1 MQMFRKNG
9 VAIAAQWS
17 AASGTWIE
25 VGEVTGTSNAGV
37 IDGKPALADPRHS
50 IGSSL
55 TVFYTLLELPAYLL
69 FIRASPGLCVPMQ
82 G

>member
-1 MQMFRKNG
+1 VLPLCLCSLPDWSESSAHRGRKEGMVQMFRKNG

-37 IDGKPALADPRHS
+37 IDGKPALADPR
-50 IGSSL
+50 SL
-55 TVFYTLLELPAYLL
+55 P
-69 FIRASPGLCVPMQ
+69 S
-82 G
+82 